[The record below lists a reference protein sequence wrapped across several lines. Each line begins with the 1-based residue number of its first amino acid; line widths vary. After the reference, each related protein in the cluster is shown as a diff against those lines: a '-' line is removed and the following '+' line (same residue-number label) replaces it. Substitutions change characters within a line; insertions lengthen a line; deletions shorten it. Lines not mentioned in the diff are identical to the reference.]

1 MEILSINVSPPVAI
15 QYQGKT
21 LSTGIFKKP
30 VTGEVWV
37 GKNNIAGDQQVDLEN
52 HGGEHKAVYAFSA
65 EHYSYWRRKLARPD
79 LSYGAFGENI
89 TVSEFGEEG
98 LHIGDQFRM
107 GECIL
112 EISQPRVPCFKLGI
126 ALDNKSMP
134 QLFIKSFA
142 TGVYLRVIQEGYI
155 QAGAPIALIKTGKY
169 ELSVRCLFQAYF
181 DKSYPDA
188 LNIMKKALLIPEL
201 SPEWVSKLS
210 EKISKGS
217 EGAK

>member
-1 MEILSINVSPPVAI
+1 MEILSINVSPPVDI
-15 QYQGKT
+15 RYRGKT
-21 LSTGIFKKP
+21 ISTGIFKKP
-30 VTGEVWV
+30 VTGRVWV
-37 GKNNIAGDQQVDLEN
+37 GKCNVAGDQQVDLDN

-65 EHYSYWRRKLARPD
+65 DHYSYWRRKLERPD

-89 TVSEFGEEG
+89 TASEFGESD
-98 LHIGDQFRM
+98 LHIGDQFRT

-126 ALDNKSMP
+126 ALENRSMP
-134 QLFIKSFA
+134 QLFVQRFA
-142 TGVYLRVIQEGYI
+142 TGVYLRVLQEGYI
-155 QAGAPIALIKTGKY
+155 QAGEPIALIKVGKF
-169 ELSVRCLFQAYF
+169 ELSVRSLFQAYF

-210 EKISKGS
+210 AKISK
-217 EGAK
+217 